1 MSTPGRDRPPVGPVS
16 RGGRLLYRLFRAVGV
31 LVCRLLWRMQ
41 VEGRDRLPTGVP
53 YVVAPVHR
61 SYVDFVVIGVAV
73 PRLCRYMVKGTV
85 WRSALAGRL
94 AEFVGSFPVDRD
106 RADRTS
112 LRIALQALEQGDPL
126 VMFPEGRRKEGP
138 FVEELFDGP
147 VWVASRARCPI
158 VPVALIGTEE
168 AMPIDR
174 PRPRPARVR
183 VVFGEPIYPDVPVD
197 GRIARASI
205 TTGTAELQ
213 RSLQEL
219 YDLRLR

>member
-1 MSTPGRDRPPVGPVS
+1 MVI
-16 RGGRLLYRLFRAVGV
+16 
-31 LVCRLLWRMQ
+31 CRLLWR
-41 VEGRDRLPTGVP
+41 VRIDGRDRLPSGVP

-61 SYVDFVVIGVAV
+61 SYVDFLVIGVAM

-94 AEFVGSFPVDRD
+94 AEYVGSFPVHRD

-112 LRIALQALEQGDPL
+112 LRIAVEALALGDPL

-138 FVEELFDGP
+138 LVEDLFDGP
-147 VWVASRARCPI
+147 VWVASRARCPV
-158 VPVALIGTEE
+158 VPVALIGTEQ

-183 VVFGEPIYPDVPVD
+183 VVIGEPIYPDVPIE
-197 GRIARASI
+197 GRVPRAAVAA
-205 TTGTAELQ
+205 GTEELR
-213 RSLQEL
+213 RSLQDL